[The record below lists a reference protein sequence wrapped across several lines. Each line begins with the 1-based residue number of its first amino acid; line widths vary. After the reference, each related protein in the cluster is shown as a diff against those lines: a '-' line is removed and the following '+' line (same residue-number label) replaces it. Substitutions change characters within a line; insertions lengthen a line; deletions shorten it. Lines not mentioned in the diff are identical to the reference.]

1 MKKSRDIVGL
11 PVIELREGKSLG
23 RVHSLVVN
31 PDSRRVE
38 ALEVGE
44 RSLLKTKTELIPFSQ
59 VRSFGSDAVTLQD
72 HEAVQEAEEMP
83 ELAGLLERKLIG
95 SRVVTVD
102 GTLIGTVED
111 FTFTKENG
119 VLVDL
124 YVAFEKTKGHLLVP
138 ITVVTSFGRDF
149 IIINENYV
157 ADVKEVEAPTVERTG
172 RQFVHSLEVR
182 AIEFA
187 LDREAGQD
195 VLDDNGDAVI
205 RKGEKVTSEIIDLAR
220 QKNRLTQVLI
230 ASGTGELFEGVDYTR
245 EKLDSGSRKLL
256 ETWHALRGRSQEWLA
271 RKIDDD
277 RPSPTGELR
286 ELWFQL
292 QGKLAQGSRELED
305 STKDK
310 IRDYVQGKTL
320 AHPVY
325 DKDGHLIA
333 GRGEIANPDITARA
347 EQSGRLPQLFL
358 STAANDV
365 QMALDPIKQQ
375 IRDVLGD
382 WDKKD

>member
-23 RVHSLVVN
+23 KVHSLVVN

-44 RSLLKTKTELIPFSQ
+44 RSLLKTKTELVPFSQ
-59 VRSFGSDAVTLQD
+59 IRSFGSDAITLQD
-72 HEAVQEAEEMP
+72 HEVVQEAEETP
-83 ELAGLLERKLIG
+83 ELASLLERKLIG

-102 GTLIGTVED
+102 GTLVGVVEY
-111 FTFTKENG
+111 FTFAIENG
-119 VLVDL
+119 LLTDL
-124 YVAFEKTKGHLLVP
+124 YVAFEKTRGHLLVP
-138 ITVVTSFGRDF
+138 ISVVASFGRDF
-149 IIINENYV
+149 IIINENYG
-157 ADVKEVEAPTVERTG
+157 AEVKNVDAPTVERTG
-172 RQFVHSLEVR
+172 RQLVHSLEVR

-187 LDREAGQD
+187 LSREAGQD
-195 VLDDNGDAVI
+195 VLDDNGEAVI
-205 RKGEKVTSEIIDLAR
+205 RKGEKLTSDTIDLAR
-220 QKNRLTQVLI
+220 QKNRLTQVLLT
-230 ASGTGELFEGVDYTR
+230 AGVGELLDGVDFTR

-256 ETWHALRGRSQEWLA
+256 ETWNTLRGRSQEWLA
-271 RKIDDD
+271 RKIDED

-292 QGKLAQGSRELED
+292 QGKLAQGGRELEN

-325 DKDGHLIA
+325 DKDGQLIA
-333 GRGEIANPDITARA
+333 GRGEMTTPDMTARA

-358 STAANDV
+358 STAASDV
-365 QMALDPIKQQ
+365 QLALDPIKQQ
-375 IRDVLGD
+375 IKDVLGD
-382 WDKKD
+382 WDKKE